1 MKSQEVTDPSRLPL
15 AQVIATVADVAE
27 WMMYLLQLGA
37 HINLKSLLTL
47 FQVNNLGGTLWQPKC
62 HSITSVNDLE
72 RPGRYQAWKFGGSK
86 LPRDHVQEHS

>member
-27 WMMYLLQLGA
+27 WMMYLLQHGA

-47 FQVNNLGGTLWQPKC
+47 F
-62 HSITSVNDLE
+62 
-72 RPGRYQAWKFGGSK
+72 
-86 LPRDHVQEHS
+86 